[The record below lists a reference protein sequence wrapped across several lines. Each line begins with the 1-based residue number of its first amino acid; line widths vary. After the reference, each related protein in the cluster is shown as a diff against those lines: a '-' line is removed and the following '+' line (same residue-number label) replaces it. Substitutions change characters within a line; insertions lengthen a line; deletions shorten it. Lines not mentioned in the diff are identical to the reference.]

1 MADALGDIRIH
12 NGTLSPETIDDG
24 EYIFGH
30 LESDAFMDEQVT
42 RHALEVMTK
51 VEQAIPQWQEI
62 AANQERI
69 YAHFT
74 PEDVKSYLEQ
84 TVFPIRVGRKAISD
98 QDIFKRYKEKL
109 LQAQKEGNKV
119 MFKQTMQAFVIRS
132 TLLQAYIEELHYNAN
147 SSLLQKLEEG
157 NGALSPEQETL
168 IQSLNKKRKVTKA
181 TAEIS

>member
-51 VEQAIPQWQEI
+51 VEQA
-62 AANQERI
+62 
-69 YAHFT
+69 
-74 PEDVKSYLEQ
+74 
-84 TVFPIRVGRKAISD
+84 VFPIRVGRKAISD

-132 TLLQAYIEELHYNAN
+132 TLLQA
-147 SSLLQKLEEG
+147 
-157 NGALSPEQETL
+157 
-168 IQSLNKKRKVTKA
+168 
-181 TAEIS
+181 